1 MRARCTGRRTPRLAN
16 PTTLGRRSVPRSISR
31 KGVGTW
37 RSRTRII
44 SSGVIPLAAIAATKE
59 PAEVPTN
66 TSKSLIVRFTES
78 RSMARSAPTW
88 YPPPVNPP
96 PPSTRAVFD
105 RRRRRRRDPLP
116 AAPRSRWSTLPM
128 AAQVYKPGQGPTVA
142 AQSPRR
148 PHRRTRRRVLQA
160 MRRFLAASRRNRRLL
175 ALVALL
181 ATASAPAAAR
191 AQGPATLQG
200 QLARAVRGAPAAS
213 GVFVRDLDSGRV
225 LFDRR
230 SAVPRIPA
238 SVEKLYT
245 TSTLWLRLGPLARP
259 ETRVAGLG
267 YTDPAGTVWHGN
279 LYLEGGGDPS
289 LSTTG
294 LAVLARDIAGAGYVR
309 VTGRVVGD
317 ESWFDTARGGPRTG
331 YAYDSDVG
339 GVLGALTV
347 NRGWSRRGGPA
358 AEDARRLTPSL
369 KAQGARFA
377 RRASVGPT
385 PAGARELA
393 RLPSPTVA
401 QLTRATLLPSD
412 NFYAE
417 TLLKAV
423 GARVTG
429 LGTTAAGAAV
439 ALRTLGGLRGNS
451 AF

>member
-1 MRARCTGRRTPRLAN
+1 
-16 PTTLGRRSVPRSISR
+16 
-31 KGVGTW
+31 
-37 RSRTRII
+37 
-44 SSGVIPLAAIAATKE
+44 
-59 PAEVPTN
+59 
-66 TSKSLIVRFTES
+66 
-78 RSMARSAPTW
+78 
-88 YPPPVNPP
+88 
-96 PPSTRAVFD
+96 
-105 RRRRRRRDPLP
+105 
-116 AAPRSRWSTLPM
+116 
-128 AAQVYKPGQGPTVA
+128 
-142 AQSPRR
+142 
-148 PHRRTRRRVLQA
+148 
-160 MRRFLAASRRNRRLL
+160 MRRFLAASRRDRRLL

-245 TSTLWLRLGPLARP
+245 TSTLWLRLGPLARL

-358 AEDARRLTPSL
+358 AEAARRFTAAL
-369 KAQGARFA
+369 KAQGVRVG

-439 ALRTLGGLRGNS
+439 ARRTLGSLGVHPAIVDGSGLSRADLTSPRQVVELLGALHAMPIGPAFESTMAIVGRTGTVQTRMRGTAAQGACRAKTGTLRDAS
-451 AF
+451 ALAGVCRTAAGRTVAFAILMNFTSVRRARIIQDRIVATLARYSG